1 MIAVTVDASEVT
13 RLAELL
19 EESPQVIASAKQA
32 AIFAAAP
39 KMKAI
44 VDEEIGGSG
53 KVRSWQEKYVGSK
66 GGYAAVRPK
75 KETWTEATKKKGNR
89 YAVGYVTNAINSGHR
104 APRAQF
110 AYKSVRGKFFYQRA
124 SVKLGK
130 VAEDAAI
137 SVCLAVTSH
146 LAGTKTAAVPETT
159 PHAGD
164 FQPFTKNIGGK
175 LYTFRHV

>member
-1 MIAVTVDASEVT
+1 MITVTVDASEVT

-44 VDEEIGGSG
+44 VDEEIGGTG
-53 KVRSWQEKYVGSK
+53 KVRNWQEQHIGSA
-66 GGYAAVRPK
+66 GFYAAVRPRK
-75 KETWTEATKKKGNR
+75 QTWTEATRKKGNR

-104 APRAQF
+104 APHAQF

-124 SVKLGK
+124 SAKLGK
-130 VAEDAAI
+130 VAEDAAT
-137 SVCLAVTSH
+137 SVCFAVTSH
-146 LAGTKTAAVPETT
+146 LAGSKTAAAP
-159 PHAGD
+159 
-164 FQPFTKNIGGK
+164 
-175 LYTFRHV
+175 